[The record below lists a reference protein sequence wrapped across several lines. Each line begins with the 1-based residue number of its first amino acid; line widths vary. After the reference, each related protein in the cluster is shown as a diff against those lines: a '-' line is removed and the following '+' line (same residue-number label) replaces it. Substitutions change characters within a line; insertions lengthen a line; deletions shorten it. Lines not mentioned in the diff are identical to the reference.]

1 MKPSSSVKKF
11 VICMIGN
18 YDPGYTSNKLTIQ
31 GFKDNGAEVVAVNDP
46 ITVTALNTKSEMG
59 WLQLI
64 KRVIRKYRIVGKI
77 YEKRRDI
84 ARSDVIYVG
93 YPGHFDV
100 IPSWVV
106 AKIFGK
112 KLVFNP
118 LLIFYTGFT
127 EEQSILAKSSILAKV
142 VKFGEGLVYRMC
154 DLVIADTPYQ
164 QEFMESIFGVPKHK
178 IRTVALGA
186 DDMFYPYTPYT
197 NLTKK
202 INVTYYGLYVPIH
215 GIEYIIEAAKILK
228 HDHDIHF
235 DMIGNR
241 GQVFDETISKVKRLQ
256 LKNISFYYDIPQT
269 EHIPIAQKAD
279 IFFGFLAKHP
289 SIDRVIPNKVYQG
302 LSLNKVVMTAE
313 APVIKSVFTHKE
325 NIYMVPPGDAN
336 SLVSAILE
344 LKNDPKLRQRI
355 ANSGHKLFAK
365 NFSPKV
371 VGKKIIEFM
380 KDVV

>member
-1 MKPSSSVKKF
+1 MKTNSSTNKF

-18 YDPGYTSNKLTIQ
+18 YDPSYTSNKLTIQ
-31 GFKDNGAEVVAVNDP
+31 GFKDNGAEVVEVNDP
-46 ITVTALNTKSEMG
+46 ITVTTLNTKSEMG
-59 WLQLI
+59 WFQLI
-64 KRVIRKYRIVGKI
+64 KRVFKKYQIIGKI
-77 YEKRRDI
+77 WQMRSNI

-100 IPSWVV
+100 ISAWVV

-127 EEQSILAKSSILAKV
+127 EEQSILSKSSLLAKL

-164 QEFMESIFGVPKHK
+164 QEFMERIFNVPRSK
-178 IRTVALGA
+178 IETVALGA
-186 DDMFYPYTPYT
+186 DDIFYPYTPYI
-197 NLTKK
+197 NLTKN

-215 GIEYIIEAAKILK
+215 GIENIIEAATILK
-228 HDHDIHF
+228 NDKDIHF

-241 GQVFDETISKVKRLQ
+241 GQVFDATLSKVKKLR
-256 LKNISFYYDIPQT
+256 LKNISFYYDIPQE

-279 IFFGFLAKHP
+279 LFFGFLAKHP

-302 LSLNKVVMTAE
+302 LSLNKVVLTAE

-325 NIYMVPPGDAN
+325 NIYMVKPADPKA
-336 SLVSAILE
+336 LVNAILE
-344 LKNDPKLRQRI
+344 LKNNPKLRQQI
-355 ANSGHKLFAK
+355 AIKGHDLFAK

-371 VGKKIIEFM
+371 VGKKIIKYM
-380 KDVV
+380 KKIV

>member
-1 MKPSSSVKKF
+1 MKSNSSDKKF

-18 YDPGYTSNKLTIQ
+18 YDPSYTSNKLTIQ
-31 GFKDNGAEVVAVNDP
+31 GFKDNGAEVVEVNDP
-46 ITVTALNTKSEMG
+46 ITVTTLNTKSEMG

-64 KRVIRKYRIVGKI
+64 KRVLKKYRIIGKI
-77 YEKRRDI
+77 WQMRSDI
-84 ARSDVIYVG
+84 DRSDVIYVG

-100 IPSWVV
+100 IPAWVV

-127 EEQSILAKSSILAKV
+127 EEQSILSKSSLLAKL

-164 QEFMESIFGVPKHK
+164 QEFMEKIFNVPSHK
-178 IRTVALGA
+178 VETVALGA
-186 DDMFYPYTPYT
+186 DDIFYPYTPYI

-202 INVTYYGLYVPIH
+202 IRVTYYGLYVPIH
-215 GIEYIIEAAKILK
+215 GIENIIEAATILK
-228 HDHDIHF
+228 DDKDIHF

-241 GQVFDETISKVKRLQ
+241 GQVFDATLSKVKKLK
-256 LKNISFYYDIPQT
+256 LKNISFYYDIPQE

-279 IFFGFLAKHP
+279 LFFGFLAKHP

-302 LSLNKVVMTAE
+302 LSLNKVVLTAE

-325 NIYMVPPGDAN
+325 NIYMVKPADPQ
-336 SLVSAILE
+336 SLVNAIIE
-344 LKNDPKLRQRI
+344 LKNNPKLRQKI
-355 ANSGHKLFAK
+355 AVKGHELFSK

-371 VGKKIIEFM
+371 VGKKIIKYM
-380 KDVV
+380 KKIV

>member
-1 MKPSSSVKKF
+1 
-11 VICMIGN
+11 MIGN
-18 YDPGYTSNKLTIQ
+18 YDPSYTSNKLTIQ
-31 GFKDNGAEVVAVNDP
+31 GFKDNGAEVVEVNDP
-46 ITVTALNTKSEMG
+46 IAVTTLNTKSEMG

-64 KRVIRKYRIVGKI
+64 KRVFKKYRIFGKI
-77 YEKRRDI
+77 WQKRSEI

-100 IPSWVV
+100 IPAWIV
-106 AKIFGK
+106 AKLFNK

-127 EEQSILAKSSILAKV
+127 EEQSILSKSSILAKV
-142 VKFGEGLVYRMC
+142 VKYGEGLVYRMC

-164 QEFMESIFGVPKHK
+164 QEFMEKIFNVARHK
-178 IRTVALGA
+178 VKTVALGA
-186 DDMFYPYTPYT
+186 DDIFYPYTPYI

-215 GIEYIIEAAKILK
+215 GIENIVEAARILK
-228 HDHDIHF
+228 DDKDIHF

-241 GQVFDETISKVKRLQ
+241 GQVFDATLSKVKKLR
-256 LKNISFYYDIPQT
+256 LKNISFYYDIPLE

-279 IFFGFLAKHP
+279 LFFGFLAKHP

-302 LSLNKVVMTAE
+302 LSLNKVVLTAE

-325 NIYMVPPGDAN
+325 NIYMVKPADPK
-336 SLVSAILE
+336 SLVNAILE
-344 LKNDPKLRQRI
+344 LKNNPKLRQQI
-355 ANSGHKLFAK
+355 AIKGHDLFSK

-371 VGKKIIEFM
+371 VGKKIIKYM
-380 KDVV
+380 KSIV

>member
-1 MKPSSSVKKF
+1 MKTNSSAKKF

-31 GFKDNGAEVVAVNDP
+31 GFKDNGAEVVEVNDP
-46 ITVTALNTKSEMG
+46 ITVTTLNTKSEMG

-64 KRVIRKYRIVGKI
+64 KRVFKKYRIIGKI
-77 YEKRRDI
+77 WQMRKGI

-100 IPSWVV
+100 IPAWIV

-127 EEQSILAKSSILAKV
+127 EEQSILSKSSLLAKL

-164 QEFMESIFGVPKHK
+164 QEFMERIFGVPKSK
-178 IRTVALGA
+178 IKTVALGA
-186 DDMFYPYTPYT
+186 DDVFYPYTPYT

-215 GIEYIIEAAKILK
+215 GIEYILGAAKILK
-228 HDHDIHF
+228 DDPDIHF

-241 GQVFDETISKVKRLQ
+241 GQVFDASINMVKKLK
-256 LKNISFYYDIPQT
+256 LKNVSFYYDIPQT

-279 IFFGFLAKHP
+279 LFFGFLAKHP

-302 LSLNKVVMTAE
+302 LSLNKVVLTAE
-313 APVIKSVFTHKE
+313 SPVIKSVFTHKE
-325 NIYMVPPGDAN
+325 NVYMVPPADTNA
-336 SLVSAILE
+336 LVSAILE
-344 LKNDPKLRQRI
+344 LKNNPKLRQSI
-355 ANSGHKLFAK
+355 AVNGHELFAK
-365 NFSPKV
+365 NFAPKV
-371 VGKKIIEFM
+371 VGKKIIDYI
-380 KDVV
+380 KKSL